1 MSEAFSYGTGK
12 RKNSIA
18 RTRIYKGTGQILI
31 NQRPFEEYFPRQTLQ
46 MIVQQ
51 PLKLTKTLGSVD
63 IKANILGGGI
73 SGQAQALR
81 HGIALA
87 LMDLDP
93 ELRGVLKKAGFITRD
108 ARKKERKKYGQP
120 GARAKFQ
127 YSKR

>member
-63 IKANILGGGI
+63 IKASIMGGGI
-73 SGQAQALR
+73 AGQAQALR

-87 LMDLDP
+87 LMELDP

>member
-1 MSEAFSYGTGK
+1 MSEAFTYGTGK

-63 IKANILGGGI
+63 IKASIMGGGI

-87 LMDLDP
+87 LMELDP